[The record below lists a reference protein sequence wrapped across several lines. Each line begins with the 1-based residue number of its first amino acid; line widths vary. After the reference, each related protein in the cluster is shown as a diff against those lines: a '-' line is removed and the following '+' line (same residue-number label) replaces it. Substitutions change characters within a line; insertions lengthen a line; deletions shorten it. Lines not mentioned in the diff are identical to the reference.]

1 MNGGEFKALRE
12 SLGLSQREAAEILG
26 YSGKTAV
33 SNLEARSVPPA
44 LLPCVLLR
52 VLLSLPERRS
62 LELQNLLRSLRVEE
76 ERSRR
81 KIKR

>member
-1 MNGGEFKALRE
+1 MNGAEFKALRE

-33 SNLEARSVPPA
+33 SNLEARRVPPS
-44 LLPCVLLR
+44 LLPSVLLKA
-52 VLLSLPERRS
+52 LAELPEKRS
-62 LELQNLLRSLRVEE
+62 LELQDLLRSLRVEE